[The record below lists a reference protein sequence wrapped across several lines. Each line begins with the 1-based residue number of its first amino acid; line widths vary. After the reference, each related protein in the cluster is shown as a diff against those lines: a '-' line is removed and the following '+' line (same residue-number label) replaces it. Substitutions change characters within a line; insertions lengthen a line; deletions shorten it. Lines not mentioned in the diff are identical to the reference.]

1 MQPSRIGLNTGVS
14 IVATLYGLVIILFV
28 CGGGAVALSAG
39 LSAIGCLPS
48 ATGVQE
54 HTRSSES
61 PKKVIAA

>member
-1 MQPSRIGLNTGVS
+1 M
-14 IVATLYGLVIILFV
+14 ATLYGLVIILFV